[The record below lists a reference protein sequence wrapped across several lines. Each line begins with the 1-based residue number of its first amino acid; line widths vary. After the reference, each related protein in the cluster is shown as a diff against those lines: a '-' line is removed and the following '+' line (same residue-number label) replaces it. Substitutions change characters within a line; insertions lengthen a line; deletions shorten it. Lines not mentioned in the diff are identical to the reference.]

1 MAASKVPSGDAKP
14 PGAEGNSQAPQPSA
28 QQSPHQIA
36 NTLGEPIA
44 GSYDRTQDDRAGRL
58 VGKYQILRFIGK
70 GGMGTVYEALDT
82 SLNRHVAI
90 KFVSDFSKASATT
103 IERFTNEAQIASQLS
118 HPNIIAVHDMGQDG
132 DDGSFFIVMEMLS
145 PESVGRYVKK
155 HGALHWTEATKIAL
169 ECANALNAAHPVG
182 IVHRDVKPDNI
193 LCSRSGHVKLVDF
206 GLVKQLRQGLASVS
220 QSGMLH
226 GTPLY
231 MSPEQA
237 CGNPIDGRSDIYSL
251 GITYYEMLTGKP
263 PYAGDNLPQLLM
275 MHATEPSP
283 DPRLIVPEIPEACVK
298 IFMRATQKQ
307 LSQRYQ
313 SAAEMAAELEAALV
327 GAPKHEFTFLVKSSS
342 GSWGSSRPLEGLAAT
357 PRSQARAA
365 NSHLTGATHS
375 VMGVM
380 QPSTTSPPRRRMLQL
395 AVGGALATVVAS
407 GLVSLRFLFR
417 APQNPPGP
425 PATPQPVPATPVV
438 KAAPLPSLRVGILH
452 SLSGTM
458 ALSERAVVDSTLL
471 AIEEIN
477 ARGGVLNRQIEPIVV
492 DGKSDAAT
500 FEREAERLIDKEKVA
515 TIFGVW
521 TSASRKA
528 VKPVFEKYDHLLLY
542 PVQYEGLE
550 DSANIIYVGAAPN
563 QQAIPAVRWALEK
576 LKSKRFFLIGSDY
589 VFPRAINAILRDV
602 ITEAKSQI
610 VGEKYVLLGE
620 TNFGPLVKKL
630 VAEKPDIIVNSI
642 NGDSNFAFFRA
653 LRAAGITSAEIPT
666 ISLSISENELSQFGS
681 LNMVGDYLACNYFQS
696 ISRPANDTFIKHF
709 KEKYGEHRV
718 ANDPMESAYS
728 GVYMWAQAV
737 KAANSDDP
745 KAIRRVLKGMS
756 FDAPGAQIRIDP
768 SNNHTWKQ
776 FRMGRIAAGGKIEE
790 VASSGKQIPPI
801 PFPETRTRAEWEA
814 LLELLYR
821 TWGSSWVNPQRP
833 TLVKALR

>member
-1 MAASKVPSGDAKP
+1 MD
-14 PGAEGNSQAPQPSA
+14 
-28 QQSPHQIA
+28 
-36 NTLGEPIA
+36 EPIA
-44 GSYDRTQDDRAGRL
+44 GSFDRTQDDRAGRL

-82 SLNRHVAI
+82 ALSRHVAI
-90 KFVSDFSKASATT
+90 KFVSEFAKASATT
-103 IERFTNEAQIASQLS
+103 IERFTNEARIASQLS
-118 HPNIIAVHDMGQDG
+118 HPNIIAIHDMGQDG

-145 PESVGRYVKK
+145 PESLSRYIKRN
-155 HGALHWTEATKIAL
+155 GPLHWTEAAKIVL
-169 ECANALNAAHPVG
+169 ECSHALSAAHQAG

-193 LCSRSGHVKLVDF
+193 LCSRSGHVKLADF
-206 GLVKQLRQGLASVS
+206 GLVKQLRQGGASVS

-237 CGNPIDGRSDIYSL
+237 CGNPVDGRSDIYSL
-251 GITYYEMLTGKP
+251 GISYYEMLTGKP
-263 PYAGDNLPQLLM
+263 PYAGENLPQLLM

-283 DPRLIVPEIPEACVK
+283 DPRLIVPEIPDACVK
-298 IFMRATQKQ
+298 VFMRATQKQ

-313 SAAEMAAELEAALV
+313 SAAEMAADLEAALV
-327 GAPKHEFTFLVKSSS
+327 GAPKPDYKFLIKSAS
-342 GSWGSSRPLEGLAAT
+342 GSWSSKPFDALQST

-395 AVGGALATVVAS
+395 AVGGALVTVAAS
-407 GLVSLRFLFR
+407 GLATMRFLFR
-417 APQNPPGP
+417 EPNPPGP
-425 PATPQPVPATPVV
+425 PATPQPAPAAPIV
-438 KAAPLPSLRVGILH
+438 KAGTLPNIRVGILH

-458 ALSERAVVDSTLL
+458 ALSERAVVDATLL
-471 AIEEIN
+471 AIEELN
-477 ARGGVLNRQIEPIVV
+477 ARGGVLNRQLEPIVV

-500 FEREAERLIDKEKVA
+500 FEREAERLLEKEKVSA
-515 TIFGVW
+515 VFGVW

-528 VKPVFEKYDHLLLY
+528 VKPVFERYNHLLLY

-550 DSANIIYVGAAPN
+550 DSANIIYLGAAPN
-563 QQAIPAVRWALEK
+563 QQAIPAVRWALDK

-630 VAEKPDIIVNSI
+630 AADKPDLIVNSI

-653 LRAAGITSAEIPT
+653 LRAAGITSKEIPT

-681 LNMVGDYLACNYFQS
+681 LNMVGDYLTCNYFQS
-696 ISRPANDTFIKHF
+696 ISRPENEAFVKHF

-728 GVYMWAQAV
+728 GVHLWAQAV

-745 KAIRRVLKGMS
+745 KAIRRALKGSS
-756 FDAPGAQIRIDP
+756 FDAPGAQVRIDP

-776 FRMGRIAAGGKIEE
+776 FRLGRIAEGGKIEE
-790 VASSGKQIPPI
+790 VTGSGKQIPPV

-821 TWGSSWVNPQRP
+821 TWGSSWVNPQHP
-833 TLVKALR
+833 TLIKALR